1 MSAPSKYLK
10 INKPPPQGFIR
21 GFTVQYIVNY
31 MCEYSLIIDD
41 LFLCLGSGVTVNVLH
56 PGVVGTE
63 ITRNFRI
70 LQMWIIR
77 PLLWFVS
84 YFFFKTL
91 NSGAQTSI
99 YCAAAEELKDVSG
112 KYFKDCAMVEYSDLA
127 KDEKIAEELWKES
140 KKLTGLDNQ

>member
-1 MSAPSKYLK
+1 MIEK
-10 INKPPPQGFIR
+10 
-21 GFTVQYIVNY
+21 
-31 MCEYSLIIDD
+31 SLIIVV
-41 LFLCLGSGVTVNVLH
+41 LFLCLGSGVTVNALH

-84 YFFFKTL
+84 YFFFKTI

-99 YCAAAEELKDVSG
+99 YCAVAEELKDVSG
-112 KYFKDCAMVEYSDLA
+112 KYFKDCAMVECSVLA
-127 KDEKIAEELWKES
+127 KDKKIAEELWKES
-140 KKLTGLDNQ
+140 EKLTELDKQ